1 MANLAECERNFMASN
16 AASAGIRIA
25 TLVITARLYSYVPKA
40 WSSSP
45 SLVTLLNYLALCAC
59 LCKWRRR
66 EKTIEQSVLGDD
78 CTANEYSSI
87 LFLNNSYE
95 MAGIAS
101 YLFFSVNL
109 SPSPL
114 ISSMKLSLV
123 TAILHETV
131 QQLFFLLPNEV
142 QPRLLPLHS
151 AEQGLHL
158 ADRLHPSSGESL
170 QTFFIGT
177 RLLA

>member
-1 MANLAECERNFMASN
+1 M
-16 AASAGIRIA
+16 IKI
-25 TLVITARLYSYVPKA
+25 TLVGHRCST
-40 WSSSP
+40 SSP
-45 SLVTLLNYLALCAC
+45 FVRVCAREEEEKKQSSNRCLETAAQQTNTL
-59 LCKWRRR
+59 
-66 EKTIEQSVLGDD
+66 QS
-78 CTANEYSSI
+78 CCSI
-87 LFLNNSYE
+87 TLTRWLDIIIS
-95 MAGIAS
+95 S

>member
-1 MANLAECERNFMASN
+1 MNTHKGCKHNNKRNSKRN
-16 AASAGIRIA
+16 RKRRKNNRA
-25 TLVITARLYSYVPKA
+25 TGA
-40 WSSSP
+40 
-45 SLVTLLNYLALCAC
+45 
-59 LCKWRRR
+59 WRRLHSKR
-66 EKTIEQSVLGDD
+66 
-78 CTANEYSSI
+78 I
-87 LFLNNSYE
+87 LFNLVAQQLLRDGCIS
-95 MAGIAS
+95 S

-142 QPRLLPLHS
+142 QPRLLPPHS

-158 ADRLHPSSGESL
+158 PDRLHPSSGESL